1 MPIKTDAPTDWAVP
15 AALLAL
21 LGIHPAHRTRAASAG
36 WDMSGPMRPWY
47 ENPAGRP
54 RPNPAAL
61 YPLIH
66 ARGPI
71 RPKPLPAAHS
81 GPGKRP

>member
-1 MPIKTDAPTDWAVP
+1 MPIKTDARTDYAIP

-21 LGIHPAHRTRAASAG
+21 LGIHPAHRTRGAASAG
-36 WDMSGPMRPWY
+36 WDTPGPMRPWY
-47 ENPAGRP
+47 EHQSGGRRRF

-66 ARGPI
+66 ARGPF
-71 RPKPLPAAHS
+71 RP
-81 GPGKRP
+81 